1 MKDESTEIV
10 GVLETVECEESVAD
24 NMEETE
30 TESVPVLEIEREG
43 VWLAEMETESVP
55 VIKVNALSLKEAE

>member
-10 GVLETVECEESVAD
+10 GVLETVECEDVAD